1 MVISINSDFLIAVT
15 PSLKT
20 LESNM
25 VPRSLVLHK
34 ILHKHTSNGS
44 KNKKKDIQTQNI
56 KKKIKEKK
64 NHEREI
70 HVKDTLKL
78 EDERFIEI
86 KEQKQ

>member
-1 MVISINSDFLIAVT
+1 MEVKIRRKIY
-15 PSLKT
+15 K
-20 LESNM
+20 
-25 VPRSLVLHK
+25 HK
-34 ILHKHTSNGS
+34 IL
-44 KNKKKDIQTQNI
+44 